1 VPREPGS
8 ADPLVDPPG
17 DLGRWRRLPALAVP
31 AYRRFLFGAIL
42 SNIGSWMQATAQGW
56 LVLGLTNSATL
67 LGVTSAA
74 ANLPILMLSL
84 YAGVLADRIDQ
95 RRLLVVTQIA
105 AAIFTA
111 ILALLTTL
119 GAVQF
124 WHVLVIAFLVGSTSA
139 MSAPAYQAL
148 VSSLVGPRAL
158 GNAIALNS
166 AQFNFSRIVG
176 PSFAG
181 IGIALGGIA
190 LSFWANSVSFV
201 VVALV
206 LATLPIRN
214 TRAIGRL
221 EASLWANIADG
232 LRYARSAPP
241 VPTLLLLTVAP
252 ALLNLNYLVFL
263 PIFARDILGIG
274 APGLGLMTSAV
285 GVGAVTG
292 ALVVGIAR
300 PGGGSGRLV
309 IAALIASSTGLLIFA
324 LSTWL
329 PLTLLGLAI
338 LGGCQVGYYATTNT
352 LLQLLVPIRLR
363 GRVMSLYI
371 LTSTGLTPFGNLV
384 VGPIADR
391 IGVQTTLAACALITI
406 LICSLVGLR
415 SRGLRDL
422 RASAVATPA

>member
-1 VPREPGS
+1 
-8 ADPLVDPPG
+8 
-17 DLGRWRRLPALAVP
+17 VP

-56 LVLGLTNSATL
+56 LVLGLTNSAAL
-67 LGVTSAA
+67 LGLTSAA
-74 ANLPILMLSL
+74 ANLPLLVLSL
-84 YAGVLADRIDQ
+84 YAGVLADRVDQ
-95 RRLLVVTQIA
+95 RRLLVVTQVA

-111 ILALLTTL
+111 ILATLTTL
-119 GAVQF
+119 GGVQF
-124 WHVLVIAFLVGSTSA
+124 WHVIVVAFLVGCTSA

-148 VSSLVGPRAL
+148 VSTLVGPRAL

-181 IGIALGGIA
+181 IGIALGGLA
-190 LSFWANSVSFV
+190 LAFWANSLSFV
-201 VVALV
+201 IVAIV

-214 TRAIGRL
+214 TREIGRL

-263 PIFARDILGIG
+263 PIFARDVLGIG
-274 APGLGLMTSAV
+274 AAGLGLMTSAV
-285 GVGAVTG
+285 GLGALIG
-292 ALVVGIAR
+292 ALVVAVAR
-300 PGGGSGRLV
+300 PGGGSGRLL

-352 LLQLLVPIRLR
+352 LLQLLVPVRLR

-371 LTSTGLTPFGNLV
+371 IASTGLTPFGNV
-384 VGPIADR
+384 VIGPIADR
-391 IGVQTTLAACALITI
+391 VGVQTTLAGCAVITI
-406 LICSLVGLR
+406 LICCMVGLR
-415 SRGLRDL
+415 SRDL
-422 RASAVATPA
+422 RELRANAVATPA